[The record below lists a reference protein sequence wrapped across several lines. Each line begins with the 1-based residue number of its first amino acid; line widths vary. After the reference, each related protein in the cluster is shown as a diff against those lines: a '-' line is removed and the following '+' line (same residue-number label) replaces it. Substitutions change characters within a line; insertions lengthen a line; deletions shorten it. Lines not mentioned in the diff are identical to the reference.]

1 MYTRG
6 AGADTGDM
14 DGEING
20 VGIGLTVGVACIIT
34 LSIVAPGA
42 PFFLYVTHFTFYGL
56 VSGFLFHIWKL
67 ALKDW
72 KPPFMRG

>member
-1 MYTRG
+1 
-6 AGADTGDM
+6 
-14 DGEING
+14 
-20 VGIGLTVGVACIIT
+20 VACIIT

-72 KPPFMRG
+72 RPPFIGGRQ